1 MVQKII
7 HGDCLEEMKKLK
19 SESIDLVVTSPPYN
33 IGINYD
39 EYKDNKD
46 WDEYYKWCES
56 WLKEVFRILKQDGR
70 FCLNH
75 YLSLGTSK
83 FRTAPLMELNNIAI
97 GIGFKHHSV
106 AIWTDRTLVNRTAW
120 GSWLKASAPYINSPF
135 EGILILYK
143 NHWKKIKV
151 GESTI
156 DKESFIK
163 GCRGIW
169 DIPTERKQRTKA
181 NFHIDLPK
189 LCINLFSY
197 VGDTILDPFVGSG
210 TTLVACKE
218 TNRKGIG
225 IELSE
230 EYCKIANE
238 RLKQEVL
245 SNSSP
250 PVRTSPNGDF
260 SKEKEHNMGD
270 KVSASPTP
278 KSKSQRREWKW

>member
-1 MVQKII
+1 MEQII
-7 HGDCLEEMKKLK
+7 IQGDCLEEMKKLEAG
-19 SESIDLVVTSPPYN
+19 SVDLVITSPPYN
-33 IGINYD
+33 IGIDYD
-39 EYKDNKD
+39 EYNDCKD
-46 WDEYYKWCES
+46 WDEYYKWCKD
-56 WLKEVFRILKQDGR
+56 WLSEVFRVLKKDGR

-83 FRTAPLMELNNIAI
+83 FRTAPLMELNTIAL

-106 AIWTDRTLVNRTAW
+106 AIWTDRTLVKRTAW

-143 NHWKKIKV
+143 NDWKKIDV

-225 IELSE
+225 IELSK
-230 EYCKIANE
+230 EYCKIISN
-238 RLKQEVL
+238 RLSQQTL

-250 PVRTSPNGDF
+250 PVRTSDK
-260 SKEKEHNMGD
+260 SDSVSQKDLICVKEENQK
-270 KVSASPTP
+270 
-278 KSKSQRREWKW
+278 